1 MFSGQDQLSEVANA
15 EFFPTTRHRPPTTM
29 IIGIGIDIIEIR
41 RIERALT
48 PRFMERVFTPREIA
62 YCELSRRAEKFAARF
77 AAKEAAR
84 KAIGAATPVTALS
97 WQDVE
102 IISSPEGAPQ
112 LIFYGRA
119 AELVKKLNVI
129 RSHVS
134 MSHSVDNA
142 IAQVIL
148 EGE

>member
-1 MFSGQDQLSEVANA
+1 
-15 EFFPTTRHRPPTTM
+15 M

-41 RIERALT
+41 RIERALS
-48 PRFMERVFTPREIA
+48 PRFIERVFTPREIA
-62 YCELSRRAEKFAARF
+62 YCEQSRRTEKYAARF

-97 WQDVE
+97 WHDVE
-102 IISSPEGAPQ
+102 VISSPEGAPQ
-112 LIFYGRA
+112 LVWHGRA
-119 AELVKKLNVI
+119 AELIRKLKVT
-129 RSHVS
+129 RTHVS

-148 EGE
+148 EGADF

>member
-1 MFSGQDQLSEVANA
+1 
-15 EFFPTTRHRPPTTM
+15 M

-41 RIERALT
+41 RIERALS
-48 PRFMERVFTPREIA
+48 PRFIERVFTPREIA
-62 YCELSRRAEKFAARF
+62 YCEPARRIEKYAARF

-97 WQDVE
+97 WHDVE
-102 IISSPEGAPQ
+102 VISSSEGAPQ
-112 LIFYGRA
+112 LLFHGRA
-119 AELVKKLNVI
+119 ADLVRKLKVA

-134 MSHSVDNA
+134 MSHSVENA

-148 EGE
+148 EVD

>member
-1 MFSGQDQLSEVANA
+1 
-15 EFFPTTRHRPPTTM
+15 M

-41 RIERALT
+41 RIERALS
-48 PRFMERVFTPREIA
+48 PRFIERVFTPREMA
-62 YCELSRRAEKFAARF
+62 YCEPARRVEKYAARF

-97 WQDVE
+97 WHDVE
-102 IISSPEGAPQ
+102 VVSSPEGAPQ
-112 LIFYGRA
+112 LVFHGRA
-119 AELVKKLNVI
+119 AELVQNLKVT

-134 MSHSVDNA
+134 MSHSIENA

-148 EGE
+148 ETD

>member
-1 MFSGQDQLSEVANA
+1 
-15 EFFPTTRHRPPTTM
+15 M

-48 PRFMERVFTPREIA
+48 PRFIERVFTPREIA
-62 YCELSRRAEKFAARF
+62 YCELSRRTEKYAARF

-97 WQDVE
+97 WHDVE
-102 IISSPEGAPQ
+102 IISSAEGAPQ
-112 LIFYGRA
+112 LFFHGRA
-119 AELVKKLNVI
+119 AELIKKMKI
-129 RSHVS
+129 SRTHVS
-134 MSHSVDNA
+134 MSHSVENA

-148 EGE
+148 EVD

>member
-1 MFSGQDQLSEVANA
+1 
-15 EFFPTTRHRPPTTM
+15 M

-112 LIFYGRA
+112 LVFHGRA
-119 AELVKKLNVI
+119 AELIQQLAVTHAHISL
-129 RSHVS
+129 SHAQEQ
-134 MSHSVDNA
+134 A
-142 IAQVIL
+142 IAFVVL
-148 EGE
+148 ERN

>member
-1 MFSGQDQLSEVANA
+1 
-15 EFFPTTRHRPPTTM
+15 M

-48 PRFMERVFTPREIA
+48 PRFIERVFTSREIA
-62 YCELSRRAEKFAARF
+62 YCEPSRRAEKYAARF

-97 WQDVE
+97 WHDVE
-102 IISSPEGAPQ
+102 VISSPEGAPNI
-112 LIFYGRA
+112 IFHGRA
-119 AELVKKLNVI
+119 AELIKKLKVI
-129 RSHVS
+129 RAHVS
-134 MSHSVDNA
+134 MSHSVEYA

-148 EGE
+148 EVD

>member
-1 MFSGQDQLSEVANA
+1 
-15 EFFPTTRHRPPTTM
+15 M

-48 PRFMERVFTPREIA
+48 PKFVERVFTPREIA
-62 YCELSRRAEKFAARF
+62 YCDLSRRAEKYAARF

-97 WQDVE
+97 WHDVE
-102 IISSPEGAPQ
+102 IISSAEGAPT
-112 LIFYGRA
+112 IFFYGRA
-119 AELVKKLNVI
+119 AELIKILKVS
-129 RSHVS
+129 RAHVS
-134 MSHSVDNA
+134 MSHSVENA

-148 EGE
+148 EVD